1 MRREMSTR
9 CGAEFL
15 FYVVG
20 PSRRRRGHT
29 QQQSL
34 ATKPPPPLVAPLSA
48 HLHHTNARTSSPPAE
63 STTTTTLCSSQSPKP
78 TNQNSSCTWR
88 MLHSPAAAAGAVA
101 RGGEEVGAATQLA
114 TTQRDSTRLN
124 RGVAVAVIVVTTCT
138 QLFTLPTH
146 SHEIHHLPSPPF
158 HLAHAWAQSS
168 QCQANEGGNNCA
180 CGTSNAQHAATQM
193 QSVYCEHISS
203 SLQSE
208 REKGG
213 RGPRRQVGKG
223 GRLTRGQ
230 ESHVRS

>member
-1 MRREMSTR
+1 
-9 CGAEFL
+9 
-15 FYVVG
+15 
-20 PSRRRRGHT
+20 
-29 QQQSL
+29 
-34 ATKPPPPLVAPLSA
+34 
-48 HLHHTNARTSSPPAE
+48 
-63 STTTTTLCSSQSPKP
+63 
-78 TNQNSSCTWR
+78 
-88 MLHSPAAAAGAVA
+88 MLHSPAAAAVAVVC
-101 RGGEEVGAATQLA
+101 GGQLGVGAATQLA

-124 RGVAVAVIVVTTCT
+124 RGVAVAVAVIVVTTCT

-146 SHEIHHLPSPPF
+146 SHEIHHLLSPPF

-208 REKGG
+208 RERG
-213 RGPRRQVGKG
+213 RGPRRQVEKEEG
-223 GRLTRGQ
+223 GWLTRGH

>member
-1 MRREMSTR
+1 MRRRIFILR
-9 CGAEFL
+9 CWSK
-15 FYVVG
+15 
-20 PSRRRRGHT
+20 PTSSRPHT
-29 QQQSL
+29 
-34 ATKPPPPLVAPLSA
+34 ATKPCPPPSPPPSPLSG
-48 HLHHTNARTSSPPAE
+48 HLHHTNARTSSPPPPNPPQRLRYA
-63 STTTTTLCSSQSPKP
+63 LAKAQSQP
-78 TNQNSSCTWR
+78 TKT
-88 MLHSPAAAAGAVA
+88 AAAHGACCTAAVA
-101 RGGEEVGAATQLA
+101 REGEEVGAATQLA

-203 SLQSE
+203 SPQSE
-208 REKGG
+208 RERK

-223 GRLTRGQ
+223 EGGWLTRGH

>member
-1 MRREMSTR
+1 
-9 CGAEFL
+9 
-15 FYVVG
+15 
-20 PSRRRRGHT
+20 
-29 QQQSL
+29 
-34 ATKPPPPLVAPLSA
+34 
-48 HLHHTNARTSSPPAE
+48 
-63 STTTTTLCSSQSPKP
+63 
-78 TNQNSSCTWR
+78 
-88 MLHSPAAAAGAVA
+88 MLHSPAAAAVAVA

-146 SHEIHHLPSPPF
+146 THSHEIHHLASPPF

-180 CGTSNAQHAATQM
+180 CGTSNAQHGAAATQM

-208 REKGG
+208 RERGGGG
-213 RGPRRQVGKG
+213 REGKWGKG
-223 GRLTRGQ
+223 RGGG
-230 ESHVRS
+230 